1 MRTRY
6 LVAGV
11 VAGVVAAVALSGC
24 GGATDSDEYRE
35 LATESA
41 TTQHTL
47 EQVQAELAKAT
58 TERNRL
64 DERADK
70 LQAVVDDYRSDKLV
84 RTETNQAT
92 RKALATRTK
101 DLDARETGLDKR
113 ERALDTRADDI
124 AAARAQMQERAA
136 MQDFGANGTFI
147 VDTDMLPGDYFAPGG
162 PDCRWAY
169 LSGAGGG
176 ADVILSGRGLTP
188 QYLTMSAGDVF
199 QTKGCGPWTQ

>member
-1 MRTRY
+1 MKTTY

-11 VAGVVAAVALSGC
+11 VAAFALTGC
-24 GGATDSDEYRE
+24 GGATESDEYRE

-47 EQVQAELAKAT
+47 EQVQAELGQAT
-58 TERNRL
+58 AERNRL
-64 DERADK
+64 DERADE

-92 RKALATRTK
+92 RKGLANRNK
-101 DLDARETGLDKR
+101 DLDAREAGLDRR
-113 ERALDTRADDI
+113 ERGLDARADEL
-124 AAARAQMQERAA
+124 AAARAEMQDRAA
-136 MQDFGANGTFI
+136 MEDFGASGTFI
-147 VDTDMLPGDYFAPGG
+147 VGTDMLPGDYFAPGG
-162 PDCRWAY
+162 RDCRWAY

-188 QYLTMSAGDVF
+188 QYLTLSPGDVF

>member
-1 MRTRY
+1 MKTRY

-11 VAGVVAAVALSGC
+11 VAMFALSGC

-47 EQVQAELAKAT
+47 EQVEAELAKAT
-58 TERNRL
+58 AEHNRL
-64 DERADK
+64 DKRADK
-70 LQAVVDDYRSDKLV
+70 LQSVVNDYRSDKLV

-92 RKALATRTK
+92 RKELATRTK

-113 ERALDTRADDI
+113 ERALDTRADEI
-124 AAARAQMQERAA
+124 AAARTEMQDRAA
-136 MQDFGANGTFI
+136 MQSFGANGTFI
-147 VDTDMLPGDYFAPGG
+147 VNTDMLPGDYFAPGG

-176 ADVILSGRGLTP
+176 ADVLLSGRGLTP

-199 QTKGCGPWTQ
+199 QTKGCGPWVQ